1 MGKKRTKKKSQKAKK
16 KPARRKAYES
26 PRDRRLLD
34 MAIVAM
40 LMLAAY
46 FAVFGGEYSIFKIRR
61 LEKIEAA
68 SSAELARTQ
77 AEIDSLQALANQIES
92 DPAAIERV
100 AREEYGMIRDGEI
113 LYRFRE
119 SAPDS
124 AAADTTGREGETE

>member
-1 MGKKRTKKKSQKAKK
+1 MGKKSARKKPVKK
-16 KPARRKAYES
+16 KPARRKDYES
-26 PRDRRLLD
+26 PRDRRMLD

-46 FAVFGGEYSIFKIRR
+46 FAVFGGEYSIFQIRN

-68 SSAELARTQ
+68 SGAELARTQ

-92 DPAAIERV
+92 DPAAIERL
-100 AREEYGMIRDGEI
+100 AREELGMIREGEI

-119 SAPDS
+119 TAADSTAADS
-124 AAADTTGREGETE
+124 AMDNRQ

>member
-1 MGKKRTKKKSQKAKK
+1 MEVGNKRTNKKSQKAKK
-16 KPARRKAYES
+16 KPARRKANES
-26 PRDRRLLD
+26 PRERRLLD

-46 FAVFGGEYSIFKIRR
+46 FAVFGGEYSIFQIRR
-61 LEKIEAA
+61 LEKTELA
-68 SSAELARTQ
+68 SSAELTRTQ

-100 AREEYGMIRDGEI
+100 AREEYGMIRDGET

-119 SAPDS
+119 VAPDS
-124 AAADTTGREGETE
+124 AAADTADGG